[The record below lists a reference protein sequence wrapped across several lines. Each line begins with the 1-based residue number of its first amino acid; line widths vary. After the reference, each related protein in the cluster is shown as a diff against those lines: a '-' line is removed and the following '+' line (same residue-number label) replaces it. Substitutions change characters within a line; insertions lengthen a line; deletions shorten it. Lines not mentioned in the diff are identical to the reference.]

1 MSQRAMSPSTAELTE
16 EAIRSW
22 LVDRVASYL
31 DLPPASVVPDRLL
44 TELGVDS
51 IYGLTL
57 CGDIE
62 DRFGLAVDATLAWDY
77 PTVDA
82 ITGYLRAALAARG

>member
-1 MSQRAMSPSTAELTE
+1 MSHPVELTDE
-16 EAIRSW
+16 TIRSW
-22 LVDRVASYL
+22 LVERIASYL
-31 DLPPASVVPDRLL
+31 DLLPAAVAPDRTLA
-44 TELGVDS
+44 ELGVDS

-77 PTVDA
+77 PTVNE
-82 ITGYLRAALAARG
+82 ITGYLRAALAYR